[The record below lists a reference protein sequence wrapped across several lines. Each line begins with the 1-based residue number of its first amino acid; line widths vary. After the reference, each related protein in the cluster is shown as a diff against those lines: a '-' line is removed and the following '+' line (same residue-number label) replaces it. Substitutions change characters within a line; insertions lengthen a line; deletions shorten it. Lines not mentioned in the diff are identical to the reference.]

1 MIDKVEEKID
11 LDLTE
16 VKIVGVIGNPS
27 QEMMT
32 DAPIMMKA
40 ESLIIEE
47 MMKKDHIPMMIEDLR
62 AEMMIDAPIIALM
75 IDLHIQE
82 EMRRGALIVRIE
94 DGMIDL
100 EEISMIVQVVIE
112 AMMIEDVEMIGP
124 LIAREM
130 IEISLSQILRVKEEV

>member
-1 MIDKVEEKID
+1 
-11 LDLTE
+11 
-16 VKIVGVIGNPS
+16 
-27 QEMMT
+27 
-32 DAPIMMKA
+32 
-40 ESLIIEE
+40 
-47 MMKKDHIPMMIEDLR
+47 MMIEDLR

-82 EMRRGALIVRIE
+82 EMRREALIVRIE

-130 IEISLSQILRVKEEV
+130 IEISLRLSQILRVKEEV

>member
-32 DAPIMMKA
+32 DALIMMKA

-75 IDLHIQE
+75 IDLHNQE
-82 EMRRGALIVRIE
+82 EMMREALIVRIE

-112 AMMIEDVEMIGP
+112 AMMIEDVEMIDP
-124 LIAREM
+124 LMAREM

>member
-32 DAPIMMKA
+32 DALIMMKA

-82 EMRRGALIVRIE
+82 EMRREALIVRIE

>member
-62 AEMMIDAPIIALM
+62 AGMMIDAPIIALM

-82 EMRRGALIVRIE
+82 EMRREALIVRIE

-112 AMMIEDVEMIGP
+112 DMMIEDVEMIGP